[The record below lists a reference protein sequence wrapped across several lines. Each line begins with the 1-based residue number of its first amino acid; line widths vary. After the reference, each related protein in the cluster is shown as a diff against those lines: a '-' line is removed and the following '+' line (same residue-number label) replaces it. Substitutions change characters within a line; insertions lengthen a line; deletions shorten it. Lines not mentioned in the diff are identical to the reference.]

1 MLIVKGL
8 FTCSVSNTRQIILA
22 TGPATNNWIAT
33 PLAANRPTAQNRH
46 MKKIDIN
53 DVGVRDGFQIEKNFI
68 PTETKIL
75 LIDELTATGLA
86 RVEATS
92 FVHPKF
98 VPNMA
103 DAETV
108 LKEIVRREGV
118 MITAITPNIKG
129 MERAVAC
136 HSSGGKIDEMNLFM
150 SASETHNRANVKRS
164 TAESL
169 ADFAVMVSLAKSAG
183 IRLNGCIS
191 TSFGCP
197 FEGRVDESRVMMFA
211 EKYLALGF
219 DGITFADTTGMAN
232 PAQVERMMR
241 VARQHFGQADITL
254 HFHNTRG
261 MGLANVLAGIS
272 AGVTSF
278 DASIAGLGGCPFAP
292 GATGNICTEDVVNML
307 NDMGYTT
314 GVDLDKLLSVAV
326 RIPAVVGHDVPGQ
339 VMKAGKTMHLH
350 PVPEKLYDS

>member
-1 MLIVKGL
+1 M
-8 FTCSVSNTRQIILA
+8 T
-22 TGPATNNWIAT
+22 
-33 PLAANRPTAQNRH
+33 
-46 MKKIDIN
+46 KKIQIN
-53 DVGVRDGFQIEKNFI
+53 DVGVRDGFQIEKNI
-68 PTETKIL
+68 IRTETKIA
-75 LIDELTATGLA
+75 LIDQLSATGLA
-86 RVEATS
+86 KIEATS

-108 LKEIVRREGV
+108 LKEILRREGV
-118 MITAITPNIKG
+118 MITAITPNIRG

-136 HSSGGKIDEMNLFM
+136 HAAGGKIDEMNLFM

-164 TAESL
+164 TDESL
-169 ADFAVMVSLAKSAG
+169 ADFAVMVKLAKDAG
-183 IRLNGCIS
+183 IKVNGCIS

-197 FEGRVDESRVMMFA
+197 FEGHVDEARVMLFA

-219 DGITFADTTGMAN
+219 DGVTFADTTGMAN

-241 VARQHFGQADITL
+241 VAINRFPGADITL

-261 MGLANVLAGIS
+261 MGLANVIAGIN
-272 AGVTSF
+272 ADVQRY

-307 NDMGYTT
+307 NDMGIET
-314 GVDLDKLLSVAV
+314 GVNLDKLLAVAAK
-326 RIPAVVGHDVPGQ
+326 ISAIVGHDVPGQ
-339 VMKAGKTMHLH
+339 VLKAGKTMHLH
-350 PVPEKLYDS
+350 PVPEKLYES